1 MPPSIPAGGLEFQF
15 DAKIAGLEAKFDRVV
30 AAAEKMEKQLERTGS
45 KGITSFQKLGKA
57 FEVAA
62 NGIATGAVVIGAGI
76 TKSVVTFAKF
86 EKTMVRVG
94 AITGTLGTKTFDA
107 LATSARNLAQTT
119 EFSGSQVGDAMSF
132 MAMAGFDANK
142 ILAATPKVLQLAS
155 AAMMDVAQAADITT
169 NIMSG
174 YGMKAEELGRANDVL
189 VKAMTSSNTN
199 LQQLGEAFKYA
210 GPVAK
215 GAGIAFEEAASAL
228 GLMGNA
234 GIQASM
240 AGTSLRGAVS
250 RLLAPT
256 KQVQELMD
264 KFGLGAEIA
273 DGKIKSLTG
282 ILRRLEVGGA
292 QTGEMME
299 LFGLRAGPAMAAL
312 VEQGTAALEDMNEKL
327 LDSEGIAERIA
338 TEQLKTLSGQW
349 AILTSNV
356 EELETSLGQLVAN
369 DQILPWLSEITGK
382 LANFVSDAPSFGD
395 ILGRMW
401 LGMKIAIY
409 EVIRALNVFF
419 AKFGVM
425 RGLLGGESVARGL
438 DAWEQELI
446 DAAGAFESK
455 MDKVAEDIAK
465 KMRID
470 AMFNV
475 AGENDA
481 FSNEFDKTKKPFFLE
496 FPARKPT
503 DEKTEAE
510 KEAIKKAEQAAK
522 ELAKAQEA
530 LAEAFEKLAIDL
542 RASDAARVGG
552 TAQIAADIGL
562 KFEERLEEMSGKI
575 LAANGGIAEF
585 DDASN
590 KLAAIARNEA
600 IEKIKGM
607 DLTKDLNRADQQLI
621 EMFEDLHDAGK
632 ITGDAFGKIS
642 KQVKDAFSE
651 QLQIGVMNAQVQ
663 NIIAQPAS
671 GSKVQFQGSGLKITG
686 RQAFNISQSEEAKA
700 EEKAA
705 QEREAAR
712 KGPFSQAAMETL
724 GNIMGGSFQGAAFSA
739 VGMTDLGQ
747 TMGGGF
753 LGVASGLVD
762 MFIKGVEDV
771 MASAAFFLNMGTDF
785 IASVSSGSPRT
796 QAFLG
801 AMGGGVAGVGG
812 GAAAGG
818 TLGAVGGSV
827 VGAVLSGPLAPL
839 GGVAGGV
846 IGGAMGTAGGA
857 GLGGLMGFLTPLI
870 SASEKFDKVG
880 KAFEM
885 AMEPAIKAL
894 APLASSALALAP
906 VMGVLAET
914 LVKMAVMFFQSFGGM
929 KLFWSG
935 LTLATQVVVRFAQV
949 GVEAVEWLSR
959 INLAF
964 ASLNLG
970 ITELQIGMATFLQ
983 SIGMSTGPTE
993 DMLEGRDE
1001 AQDAVDRAQQGITS
1015 MENFGGALDDLANGL
1030 PKSFEEAMAAGGAL
1044 ADGMDEAMEEVGN
1057 AASEAA
1063 GSLFNVP
1070 VGFKI
1075 NAARMAAIDTTGPA
1089 KDPRAEFAEGVGLN
1103 DFATG
1108 AIATGNQAN
1117 YNIYIDSMNNYGV
1130 KDPQEFASALNDLQE
1145 NLGLQHDGNHQNG
1158 LFNNRGGGPGSPF

>member
-1 MPPSIPAGGLEFQF
+1 MPPSVPAGGLEFQF

-30 AAAEKMEKQLERTGS
+30 AAAGKMEQQLERTGS

-62 NGIATGAVVIGAGI
+62 NGIATGAAVIGVAVG
-76 TKSVVTFAKF
+76 KSVATFATF
-86 EKTMVRVG
+86 EKKMVRVG

-107 LATSARNLAQTT
+107 LSTSARNLAQAT

-189 VKAMTSSNTN
+189 VKAMVSSNTN

-215 GAGIAFEEAASAL
+215 GAGIEFEEAAAAL

-264 KFGLGAEIA
+264 RFGLGAEIA

-312 VEQGTAALEDMNEKL
+312 VEQGTAALEDMNGKL
-327 LDSEGIAERIA
+327 LDSAGIAERIA
-338 TEQLKTLSGQW
+338 NEQLKTLSGQW
-349 AILTSNV
+349 KILESNL
-356 EELETSLGQLVAN
+356 EELQLSLGQMVAN
-369 DQILPWLSEITGK
+369 DQVLPWLSEVTGK
-382 LANFVSDAPSFGD
+382 LANFIQNAESMGD
-395 ILGRMW
+395 VLKQMFVGLSGAIVVALKDLNTFIGEVLKIPTLGLSKLW
-401 LGMKIAIY
+401 
-409 EVIRALNVFF
+409 
-419 AKFGVM
+419 
-425 RGLLGGESVARGL
+425 
-438 DAWEQELI
+438 
-446 DAAGAFESK
+446 AAGANIPLEGIEEGLIKIAGTFEERMQRLK
-455 MDKVAEDIAK
+455 LEFRMVTEEDA
-465 KMRID
+465 R
-470 AMFNV
+470 APGGAPV
-475 AGENDA
+475 
-481 FSNEFDKTKKPFFLE
+481 KPFFLE

-510 KEAIKKAEQAAK
+510 KEAAKKAEQAAK

-530 LAEAFEKLAIDL
+530 LAEAFEKLSVDL
-542 RASDAARVGG
+542 RASDAARIGG
-552 TAQIAADIGL
+552 TAQIAADIGI
-562 KFEERLEEMSGKI
+562 KFGERLEEMSAKI
-575 LAANGGIAEF
+575 LAAQGGIEDF

-607 DLTKDLNRADQQLI
+607 DLAKDLNRADQQLI
-621 EMFEDLHDAGK
+621 EMFEDLKDAGK
-632 ITGDAFGKIS
+632 ITGGAFETIS
-642 KQVKDAFSE
+642 KQIKGAFSE

-663 NIIAQPAS
+663 KIIAQPAS
-671 GSKVQFQGSGLKITG
+671 GSKIQFQGSGLKITG
-686 RQAFNISQSEEAKA
+686 RQAFNIAQSEEAKA

-724 GNIMGGSFQGAAFSA
+724 GNIMGGSFQSAAFSA

-747 TMGGGF
+747 SMGGGF

-818 TLGAVGGSV
+818 MLGAVGGSV

-839 GGVAGGV
+839 GGVAGGI
-846 IGGAMGTAGGA
+846 IGGAAGTAGGA
-857 GLGGLMGFLTPLI
+857 GLGGIMGFLTPLI

-885 AMEPAIKAL
+885 AMEPAVNAL

-914 LVKMAVMFFQSFGGM
+914 LVKTSVMFFQSFGGM
-929 KLFWSG
+929 KLFWVG
-935 LTLATQVVVRFAQV
+935 LTFATQVVVRFAQV

-970 ITELQIGMATFLQ
+970 ITDLQIGIATYLQ
-983 SIGMSTGPTE
+983 SIGGTGPTE
-993 DMLEGRDE
+993 EMQEGRDQ
-1001 AQDAVDRAQQGITS
+1001 AQDAVDRARQGITS

-1075 NAARMAAIDTTGPA
+1075 NAARMAAIDASGPA
-1089 KDPRAEFAEGVGLN
+1089 KDPRAEFAEGVGLAS
-1103 DFATG
+1103 FADE
-1108 AIATGNQAN
+1108 AIGGNSI
-1117 YNIYIDSMNNYGV
+1117 YNITVENMNNYGV
-1130 KDPQEFASALNDLQE
+1130 NDPQEFATALGDLHEQI
-1145 NLGLQHDGNHQNG
+1145 GLQHDGNHQNG